1 MRDFEGTVSA
11 ELAQRVRA
19 AAKELFDLIKTKKPV
34 LGSAL
39 AMEPADEVVLYE
51 ANIKTPHGNLQL
63 AETLPAA
70 RPPFEW
76 LMEITSDLGDGSYF
90 KHYLIRE
97 NDIVLAHRK
106 LLTPIDDVEANTILS
121 DLAVAKQ
128 EIK

>member
-51 ANIKTPHGNLQL
+51 ASVKTPLGNLQL

-121 DLAVAKQ
+121 DLAAAKQ